1 MNRQKGPGEI
11 QCLKNVAA
19 HHQTSLED
27 QAAEIQCIEQNLKS
41 FHDLPDYNSLYE
53 AFTQDF
59 QFDISSIKQ
68 SEFNRQFRYFRAPIN
83 NDEKSKSILGKRPH
97 LETLSEECQQFN
109 NSTSV
114 DYNWE
119 VDFILKNAQ
128 QYNKEDKK

>member
-1 MNRQKGPGEI
+1 MR
-11 QCLKNVAA
+11 
-19 HHQTSLED
+19 
-27 QAAEIQCIEQNLKS
+27 
-41 FHDLPDYNSLYE
+41 
-53 AFTQDF
+53 
-59 QFDISSIKQ
+59 Q

-83 NDEKSKSILGKRPH
+83 TDEKSKSVLGKRPK